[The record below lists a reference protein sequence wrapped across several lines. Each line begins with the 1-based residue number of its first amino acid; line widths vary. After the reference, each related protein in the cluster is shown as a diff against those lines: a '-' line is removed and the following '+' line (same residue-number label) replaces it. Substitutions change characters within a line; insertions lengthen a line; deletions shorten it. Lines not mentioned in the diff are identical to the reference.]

1 LIDEISVVSN
11 SSLET
16 GQSEKYFTPH
26 ENYLIQE
33 PILHACSVEKLTS
46 NEICC
51 QYQNQHQNQ
60 NLFKFD
66 QEDPK
71 LSTQNSEESTEFLND
86 LNEAVFSLE
95 SCVDYFN
102 EYNQIFNVNESAPNL
117 QLIQNTAQIP
127 WPDYG
132 HMNFFEEEKH
142 QHQHQQQQQIHH
154 HHQSQQFQ
162 QQEQHQKQN
171 DSSLNETEENS
182 SQNDD
187 EDDDNDNDDDD
198 QNNEEERDDDE
209 NDEEVDEET
218 KEKRVPNSAE
228 ALKMFN
234 GLKRFLAKYTPDSN
248 DVIFDLEKK
257 VNQGIENNKKIKKF
271 CFN

>member
-1 LIDEISVVSN
+1 MIDEISVVSN

-26 ENYLIQE
+26 ENYFIQE
-33 PILHACSVEKLTS
+33 PVPVHACSVEKLTS
-46 NEICC
+46 NDFCC
-51 QYQNQHQNQ
+51 QNQHQNQ

-66 QEDPK
+66 QDDPI

-102 EYNQIFNVNESAPNL
+102 EYNQIFNVNEPAPN
-117 QLIQNTAQIP
+117 LIQNTVPMQ

-142 QHQHQQQQQIHH
+142 QQLQQQLH
-154 HHQSQQFQ
+154 HHQNQQFQ

-182 SQNDD
+182 SQND
-187 EDDDNDNDDDD
+187 EDDDDGDDDGD
-198 QNNEEERDDDE
+198 DENNEEERDDDDD
-209 NDEEVDEET
+209 DEEVDEET
-218 KEKRVPNSAE
+218 KEKRVPNSVE